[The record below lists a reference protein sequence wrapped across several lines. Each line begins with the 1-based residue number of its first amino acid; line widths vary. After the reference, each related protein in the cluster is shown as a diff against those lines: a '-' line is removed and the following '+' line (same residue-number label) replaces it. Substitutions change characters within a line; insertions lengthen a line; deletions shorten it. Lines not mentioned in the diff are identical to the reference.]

1 MEFHQF
7 IFEGFS
13 FHNGQLLT
21 KDKGAIYLAPKESAV
36 LLFMLQNAHT
46 VISKD
51 AIIEH
56 VWKGGLVSDESLTRC
71 IYVLRRTLGH
81 SRQKRFIDNIYGKG
95 YRFVPEVQ
103 VANLPAKTAQPALAA
118 SHHDITAVDAS
129 VEKRA
134 CNIALFI
141 FEMQHR
147 YQAISLH
154 DQLIDWLHCL
164 DLPIHVVSS
173 CLTRSAQDYSSY
185 LSAIEKSQAD
195 YYISGMEIR
204 HGEKS
209 IIRIELTRAKDH
221 LVLYREGVHFTSDHH
236 INYRLL
242 CRAILTLL
250 SAIDPSMG
258 TDPATINV
266 PSLGS
271 KVAQHDALQF
281 SLSALEKFMPQAVK
295 LRLHGETSIS
305 ELCRIAG
312 SYYAVANLGLMD
324 YESVRHEMMIIVVK
338 ILASEPNNVIALS
351 LQGLLLCAENNKEA
365 ASKFHLAMLLA
376 PTVAEVYYYY
386 ACHLVRQGDLDKAM
400 QMNNMCM
407 DLNDAFYSPKILHV
421 IINYL
426 LGDIQEAVRYGE
438 DTLNTDSP
446 GNTIM
451 RGLLAL
457 LYARLG
463 ELCKA
468 RALVKDIEKYKL
480 SCAFIG
486 YCYNEVAGVVHPGA
500 AKHPALLAE
509 KMRFS
514 GVHVGN
520 SFSLASWMM

>member
-1 MEFHQF
+1 MKFHQF
-7 IFEGFS
+7 IFKGFS

-36 LLFMLQNAHT
+36 LSFMLQNAHT
-46 VISKD
+46 VILKD

-81 SRQKRFIDNIYGKG
+81 SRKNRFIDNIYGKG

-103 VANLPAKTAQPALAA
+103 IANLPAITAQPALPV
-118 SHHDITAVDAS
+118 SHNDMTVSDAP
-129 VEKRA
+129 VYKRA

-164 DLPIHVVSS
+164 DLPINVVSS
-173 CLTRSAQDYSSY
+173 CLTRSVQDYSSY

-221 LVLYREGVHFTSDHH
+221 SVLYREGVHFTSDHH

-266 PSLGS
+266 HPLSA

-281 SLSALEKFMPQAVK
+281 SLSALEKFMP
-295 LRLHGETSIS
+295 
-305 ELCRIAG
+305 
-312 SYYAVANLGLMD
+312 
-324 YESVRHEMMIIVVK
+324 
-338 ILASEPNNVIALS
+338 
-351 LQGLLLCAENNKEA
+351 
-365 ASKFHLAMLLA
+365 
-376 PTVAEVYYYY
+376 
-386 ACHLVRQGDLDKAM
+386 
-400 QMNNMCM
+400 
-407 DLNDAFYSPKILHV
+407 
-421 IINYL
+421 
-426 LGDIQEAVRYGE
+426 
-438 DTLNTDSP
+438 
-446 GNTIM
+446 
-451 RGLLAL
+451 
-457 LYARLG
+457 
-463 ELCKA
+463 
-468 RALVKDIEKYKL
+468 
-480 SCAFIG
+480 
-486 YCYNEVAGVVHPGA
+486 
-500 AKHPALLAE
+500 
-509 KMRFS
+509 
-514 GVHVGN
+514 
-520 SFSLASWMM
+520 

>member
-1 MEFHQF
+1 MEFHQY

-13 FHNGQLLT
+13 FNNGQLLT
-21 KDKGAIYLAPKESAV
+21 KDKGAIYLAPKESSV
-36 LLFMLQNAHT
+36 LHFMLQNAHS

-71 IYVLRRTLGH
+71 IYVLRRALGH
-81 SRQKRFIDNIYGKG
+81 SSKKRFIDNIYGKG
-95 YRFVPEVQ
+95 YRFVPDVQ
-103 VANLPAKTAQPALAA
+103 VVDIPARPVSPLVTANNN
-118 SHHDITAVDAS
+118 DITSFDAS
-129 VEKRA
+129 VTKNA
-134 CNIALFI
+134 CSIALFI

-154 DQLIDWLHCL
+154 DQLIDWLYCL
-164 DLPIHVVSS
+164 DLPISVVSS
-173 CLTRSAQDYSSY
+173 FLTRSVQDYSSY
-185 LSAIEKSQAD
+185 MSAIEKSQAD

-221 LVLYREGVHFTSDHH
+221 SVLYREGVHFTSDHH

-250 SAIDPSMG
+250 SIIEPSMG
-258 TDPATINV
+258 TDSGTVVNLHP
-266 PSLGS
+266 PSS
-271 KVAQHDALQF
+271 PVEQHDALQF
-281 SLSALEKFMPQAVK
+281 SLSELKKFMPQAIK
-295 LRLHGETSIS
+295 LSGNGKTSIS

-324 YESVRHEMMIIVVK
+324 YERARHEMMIIVGK
-338 ILASEPNNVIALS
+338 ILACEPNNVIALS

-365 ASKFHLAMLLA
+365 ASKFHLAMLLS

-386 ACHLVRQGDLDKAM
+386 ACHLVRQGDLEKAM

-407 DLNDAFYSPKILHV
+407 ELNDSFYSPKILRV
-421 IINYL
+421 IISYL

-438 DTLNTDSP
+438 DILNTDSLC
-446 GNTIM
+446 NTIM

-468 RALVKDIEKYKL
+468 RALVKYIEEHKL
-480 SCAFIG
+480 SCEFIG
-486 YCYNEVAGVVHPGA
+486 YCYNEVGGGSTP
-500 AKHPALLAE
+500 
-509 KMRFS
+509 
-514 GVHVGN
+514 
-520 SFSLASWMM
+520 